1 MIQLTIKYSKP
12 TPTTNG
18 SYFKVE
24 YIFTGTD
31 DEINEVETEY
41 KKCYGDG
48 TITIGMDEFAKRGGW

>member
-1 MIQLTIKYSKP
+1 MLQLTLKYSKP

-18 SYFKVE
+18 LSFKIE

-31 DEINEVETEY
+31 DEIDEVEAEY

-48 TITIGMDEFAKRGGW
+48 TIVMTMDEFAKKGGW